1 MTQNSSLEAM
11 KAWQQSFYRAIF
23 NPTVDN
29 VERACVNIIGTD
41 ELSARDRL
49 TIYRGSILGG
59 ITTAL
64 MGIYPVCVK
73 LVGEVY
79 FTQMVADY
87 LRQYP
92 SASPDIGGYGEYL
105 GDYLEKFVVNNTSA
119 QELVYLPDT
128 ARLEWLW
135 HKVFNAPDINN
146 VLELYRPITELA
158 DVAVEDQGS
167 IQFYLAPTVYV
178 MKSKYPVDKIWNM
191 NQQEAQAEAYEVNLD
206 VGWKYLMVRRSPD
219 FDMSIHEISLDEFVF
234 LTALNSNLSFS
245 AIAELEFEASVRDV
259 LTASLKSGL
268 IIGFRLQENDVAM

>member
-1 MTQNSSLEAM
+1 
-11 KAWQQSFYRAIF
+11 
-23 NPTVDN
+23 
-29 VERACVNIIGTD
+29 
-41 ELSARDRL
+41 
-49 TIYRGSILGG
+49 
-59 ITTAL
+59 
-64 MGIYPVCVK
+64 
-73 LVGEVY
+73 
-79 FTQMVADY
+79 MVADY

-105 GDYLEKFVVNNTSA
+105 GDYLEKLVVNNTSA

-158 DVAVEDQGS
+158 EVAVEDQGS

-206 VGWKYLMVRRSPD
+206 VGWKYLMVRRNSD

-245 AIAELEFEASVRDV
+245 AIAKLEFETSVRDV

-268 IIGFRLQENDVAM
+268 IIGFRLQESDVAM